1 MNYKRSSTAG
11 RRGDDEVNITPV
23 MNLFLV
29 LIPFLLLTAEFVRIA
44 VLELNLPSAASA
56 PQQQTQQ
63 NNKPLVLIMLR
74 IEDNQIR
81 IKAPKIDGLVRK
93 EGDDFEFDKLVQ
105 ELKKLK
111 TSFPNTQEVTVQPTD
126 NIRYDTIVHVMDACR
141 DNGFPNVSISG

>member
-1 MNYKRSSTAG
+1 MNYRRSTASG

-44 VLELNLPSAASA
+44 VLELNLPSATAA
-56 PQQQTQQ
+56 PQQLPKK
-63 NNKPLVLIMLR
+63 NNKPLVLIMVR

-81 IKAPKIDGLVRK
+81 IKAPRTNGTVKKNGADYQ
-93 EGDDFEFDKLVQ
+93 FELLVQ

-111 TSFPNTQEVTVQPTD
+111 KSFPSTQEVTVQPTD
-126 NIRYDTIVHVMDACR
+126 NIKYDTIVHVMDACR

>member
-29 LIPFLLLTAEFVRIA
+29 LIPFLLLSAEFVRIA
-44 VLELNLPSAASA
+44 VLELNLPSATAA
-56 PQQQTQQ
+56 PQQNKN
-63 NNKPLVLIMLR
+63 NNKKLVLIMLR

-81 IKAPKIDGLVRK
+81 IKAPRTSGAVKKDGA
-93 EGDDFEFDKLVQ
+93 DYQFEQLVQ

-111 TSFPNTQEVTVQPTD
+111 KLFPDTEEVTVQPTD
-126 NIRYDTIVHVMDACR
+126 NIKYETIVHVMDTCR

>member
-1 MNYKRSSTAG
+1 MNYRRSSAKSG
-11 RRGDDEVNITPV
+11 RGDDEVNITPV

-44 VLELNLPSAASA
+44 VLELNLPSAAA
-56 PQQQTQQ
+56 MPQQPKKKS
-63 NNKPLVLIMLR
+63 NKPLVLIMLR

-81 IKAPKIDGLVRK
+81 IKAPRINGMVKKNGADYQ
-93 EGDDFEFDKLVQ
+93 FDKLVQ

-111 TSFPNTQEVTVQPTD
+111 KSFPDIREVTVQPTD
-126 NIRYDTIVHVMDACR
+126 NIKYDTIVHVMDACR